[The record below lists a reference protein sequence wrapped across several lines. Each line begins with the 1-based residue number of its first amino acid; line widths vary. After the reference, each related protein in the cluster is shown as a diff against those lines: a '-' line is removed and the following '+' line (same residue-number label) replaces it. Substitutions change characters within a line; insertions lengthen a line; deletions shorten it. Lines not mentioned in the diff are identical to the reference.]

1 MAYIINGGNFP
12 TRSSLCLSQTKGGHD
27 LSDQDNQSDSSDSE
41 LESDSDYSTDSEL
54 ESDFLT
60 KKPSSTKQTSKTNKL
75 DKKSP
80 APVNL
85 QRLNVENYPWV
96 RQIDGPLSDELIL
109 SYSSILPLTFAYQVV
124 VDFARARN
132 RIFTGGMAIDLALK
146 SKGSFLYDKYNID
159 FDFLS
164 PDFHRDAFDL
174 TDLLGQDLE
183 KDRLNAIVAMHPSTM
198 RVRYNFQAIADI
210 TYTPHELFD
219 LIPTIE
225 ANGCRIVHPCY
236 QMIDQHL
243 ALSMPYANEPLI
255 NLGGRYKKDF
265 IRQLKLMR
273 AFPPAKYV
281 KEVCG
286 KHQLKKTKIDLPA
299 LLNQIKELGHSVCF
313 AGDVTLDYY
322 EQLGKKSKVY
332 NLSKLELCAPLVIF
346 SNDFVKLAK
355 ALDPEAK
362 FFNRVLDKIPRTA
375 LVNWQS
381 AELILVDNTNRWVTA
396 TQIDKHFSIASIHTA
411 SVVALSYAMIYKK
424 ADHAE
429 LYIRLAEI
437 YLKLVESESPWALC
451 ASYFGQQKISES
463 RLIAVT
469 KSCEGKT
476 PNSVAQ
482 HAAPNDLH
490 AQKSIIAVPNSVA
503 SPKNYYPAS
512 GKPADRDFNPLNSEF
527 YEYDGKECP
536 EPDLELFPS
545 ACSGI
550 ISEKQFFD

>member
-12 TRSSLCLSQTKGGHD
+12 TETTFRLTHHGSKFKGGHD
-27 LSDQDNQSDSSDSE
+27 LSDSDQSDSDQSDSSE
-41 LESDSDYSTDSEL
+41 EL
-54 ESDFLT
+54 ESDFLSEKNNS
-60 KKPSSTKQTSKTNKL
+60 KKQI
-75 DKKSP
+75 DKKSQP
-80 APVNL
+80 TVNL
-85 QRLNVENYPWV
+85 QKLNIENYPWV
-96 RQIDGPLSDELIL
+96 RKIDGPLSDELIL

-146 SKGSFLYDKYNID
+146 SRGSFLYDKYNID

-183 KDRLNAIVAMHPSTM
+183 KERLNAIVAMHPSTM

-281 KEVCG
+281 REVCG

-299 LLNQIKELGHSVCF
+299 LLNQIKELDHSVCF

-346 SNDFVKLAK
+346 SNDFVKLAR
-355 ALDPEAK
+355 ALDSEAK

-381 AELILVDNTNRWVTA
+381 VELILVDNTNRWVTA
-396 TQIDKHFSIASIHTA
+396 VEIDKHFSIASIHTA
-411 SVVALSYAMIYKK
+411 SVVELSYAMIYKK

-437 YLKLVESESPWALC
+437 YLKLVEQESPMALC

-476 PNSVAQ
+476 SNSLASKSVT
-482 HAAPNDLH
+482 AA
-490 AQKSIIAVPNSVA
+490 
-503 SPKNYYPAS
+503 PKNYYPAS
-512 GKPADRDFNPLNSEF
+512 GKPADRDFDPLSSEF

>member
-12 TRSSLCLSQTKGGHD
+12 TRSSLCLSQTKGGRD

-322 EQLGKKSKVY
+322 EQLGKKSVVY

-355 ALDPEAK
+355 SLDPEAK

-437 YLKLVESESPWALC
+437 YLKLVENESLWALC

-482 HAAPNDLH
+482 HAVPNDLH

-512 GKPADRDFNPLNSEF
+512 GKPADREFDPLKSEF